1 MITEHNKRL
10 KNYYT
15 SKLSSFN
22 VMKSETLGRI
32 DF

>member
-1 MITEHNKRL
+1 MITEYDKRL
-10 KNYYT
+10 NNNYT
-15 SKLSSFN
+15 SKLSPFN